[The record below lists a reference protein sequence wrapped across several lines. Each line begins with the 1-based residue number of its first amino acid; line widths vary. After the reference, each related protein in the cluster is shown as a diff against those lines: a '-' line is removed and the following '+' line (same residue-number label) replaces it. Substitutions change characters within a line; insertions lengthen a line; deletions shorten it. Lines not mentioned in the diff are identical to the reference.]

1 MVLYIR
7 PSLAMGIHTG
17 MHTLIRVYEGGNQRD
32 KVVGMQLYI
41 QCIYS

>member
-17 MHTLIRVYEGGNQRD
+17 IHTLIRVYEGGGGGGGGERTSVT
-32 KVVGMQLYI
+32 KL
-41 QCIYS
+41 